1 MIKDK
6 GREAPEWMVEQWL
19 NTEKPLSLASLRGQV
34 IVAGAFQ
41 MLCPG
46 CVSDLI
52 PQLRQ
57 VHTLFKGDG
66 IAVLGLHT
74 VFEHH
79 DAMGPVSLKAF
90 LHENRV
96 VFPVAIDIPQMPEKP
111 IPATMERYGMEGTPT
126 MLLIDRT
133 GNLRRKSFGHIP
145 DMQLGAEIMA
155 LLGERDG

>member
-1 MIKDK
+1 
-6 GREAPEWMVEQWL
+6 
-19 NTEKPLSLASLRGQV
+19 
-34 IVAGAFQ
+34 
-41 MLCPG
+41 
-46 CVSDLI
+46 
-52 PQLRQ
+52 
-57 VHTLFKGDG
+57 
-66 IAVLGLHT
+66 